1 VTATQAPTSTTT
13 PTTTA
18 TATANATVTIAL
30 DAMGGDN
37 MPGAAVAGAI
47 AAVGQGSHVIL
58 VGDEGRVRDE
68 LEQRRAGG
76 SSRAADLDANLE
88 IVHAGDVISMDDHAA
103 DVRRRKD
110 SSVMVAMRLVSEGR
124 ASAAVSMGHSGATMA
139 AALLTL
145 GRLAGVERPAILA
158 NIPTKDSFVALLD
171 VGANA
176 DAKPT
181 YLQQFAVLG
190 SAYVSSVW
198 HRHDPSVGLMSIG
211 EEPHKGNELTRAA
224 HELLTA
230 TPGINFYGNIEGRD
244 LLRGVTD
251 VVVTDGFTG
260 NVMLKLAEG
269 EAREIFSWV
278 RDALSSNVRAK
289 LGGLLVRPA
298 LRAIASR
305 MDPSEYGA
313 QPLLGVNGYAFIG
326 HGSADARAVTNAVRT
341 ADRAVAAGALERTKR
356 ALAELAG

>member
-1 VTATQAPTSTTT
+1 MTATQAQTPRLT
-13 PTTTA
+13 PTT
-18 TATANATVTIAL
+18 NATTTIAL

-47 AAVGQGSHVIL
+47 AAVSQGSRVIL
-58 VGDEGRVRDE
+58 VGDEGRVREE
-68 LEQRRAGG
+68 LELRRASG
-76 SSRAADLDANLE
+76 SAQAADLDTNLE
-88 IVHAGDVISMDDHAA
+88 VVHAGDVISMDDHAA

-124 ASAAVSMGHSGATMA
+124 AAAAVSLGHSGATMA

-198 HRHDPSVGLMSIG
+198 QRHNPSVGLMSIG
-211 EEPHKGNELTRAA
+211 EEAHKGNELTRTA
-224 HELLTA
+224 HELLKA
-230 TPGINFYGNIEGRD
+230 TPGINFYGNVEGRD

-269 EAREIFSWV
+269 EAREIFTWM
-278 RDALSSNVRAK
+278 RDALSSSLRAK

-298 LRAIASR
+298 LRAIAKR

-356 ALAELAG
+356 ALADLAG